1 MHVMLGAIFLIFL
14 FQLIGEATQKYFALP
29 VPGPVIGLVLMLVCL
44 LWSKRIDVPFVA
56 DLRCK
61 LVTTSQQLIG
71 YLSLL
76 FVPIGV
82 GVIMHLKLLETQ
94 LAQIIGVI
102 TIGTITT
109 IVFTAFIFLK
119 AGGAIKDE

>member
-1 MHVMLGAIFLIFL
+1 MLDSIFIIFM
-14 FQLIGEATQKYFALP
+14 FQLVGEAAQKYFALP

-44 LWSKRIDVPFVA
+44 LWTKRTNLSLIA
-56 DLRCK
+56 DQRDR
-61 LVTTSQQLIG
+61 LVTTSQQLLG

-82 GVIMHLKLLETQ
+82 GVIMHLQLLEAQ

-102 TIGTITT
+102 TIGTILTM
-109 IVFTAFIFLK
+109 VFTAFIFLK
-119 AGGAIKDE
+119 AGGGATDE